1 MIRRAKPGAAP
12 RCARLYRLP
21 LVTPIMESLHTP
33 WFYAVWAVG
42 SYLVG
47 SLVAGDLICRAKGI
61 NIRTLGTG
69 NPGTANIWR
78 EVGPQYGVLVFVL
91 DIAKGVAATLPLY
104 ILDFPTWFIAVA
116 MLCLLAGQFFPLFF
130 RFDGNTGMAAMFG
143 ATAGLIPLGVA
154 IAAPVAL
161 GKFAITRNVGWSGGV
176 FFATAWVVGGLLHD
190 TFNVLHGSW
199 WAVGAAILGGVLV
212 FGKQV
217 VQYKWMRGGSPTG
230 NSGEATDEKRS

>member
-1 MIRRAKPGAAP
+1 
-12 RCARLYRLP
+12 
-21 LVTPIMESLHTP
+21 MESLQTP
-33 WFYAVWAVG
+33 WFYAIWTAA

-47 SLVAGDLICRAKGI
+47 SLVVGDLICRVKGI
-61 NIRTLGTG
+61 DIRTLGTG
-69 NPGTANIWR
+69 NPGAANIWR
-78 EVGPQYGVLVFVL
+78 EVGPRYGVMVFAL
-91 DIAKGVAATLPLY
+91 DIVKGVAATLPLY
-104 ILDFPTWFIAVA
+104 ILDMPTWFITVA

-130 RFDGNTGMAAMFG
+130 GFDGNTGMAAMFG

-176 FFATAWVVGGLLHD
+176 FFATAWVAGGLLHD
-190 TFNVLHGSW
+190 TLNILHGSW

-217 VQYKWMRGGSPTG
+217 VQYKWMRGGSPTAI
-230 NSGEATDEKRS
+230 SREAIDEKRKRSAEENS